1 MEDFGIKS
9 LMMIHSGLCLSIG
22 FFAGKK
28 VTNRIDEFLFENS
41 KEYEKMTE
49 ELGVPKKSRVVV
61 SHKRRVK

>member
-28 VTNRIDEFLFENS
+28 ISKKDSPHVENAAAAFV
-41 KEYEKMTE
+41 
-49 ELGVPKKSRVVV
+49 LGT
-61 SHKRRVK
+61 